1 MHAAGRCWTR
11 SYRCPGR
18 VKRSSGGWP
27 VTSGGRS
34 SSGSMIPRRCPEG
47 CGQPF
52 KRSTL
57 RLRSFPTSQ
66 ESAMNRTL
74 LALAVWDAVA
84 SGGMAL
90 ARHDEKDTAKVTD
103 LSRRDIVEKLDGKD
117 ARVTVEEVTIEPGG
131 RVTPHRHAGPVFGY
145 VLEGE
150 YEHAL
155 DDDPVATYKAGDTFY
170 EPSGC
175 VHRVTRNPS
184 ARAKTRLLAVILHPR
199 GTEKI
204 TVPEE
209 AAKND

>member
-1 MHAAGRCWTR
+1 
-11 SYRCPGR
+11 
-18 VKRSSGGWP
+18 
-27 VTSGGRS
+27 
-34 SSGSMIPRRCPEG
+34 
-47 CGQPF
+47 
-52 KRSTL
+52 
-57 RLRSFPTSQ
+57 
-66 ESAMNRTL
+66 MNRRS
-74 LALAVWDAVA
+74 LAFAACAVGV
-84 SGGMAL
+84 GGLTL
-90 ARHDEKDTAKVTD
+90 ARHVETGGAKVTQ

-117 ARVTVEEVTIEPGG
+117 ARVTVEEVAFEPGG
-131 RVTPHRHAGPVFGY
+131 QVRPHRHTGPVFGY

-155 DDDPVATYKAGDTFY
+155 NGDRVTTYKAGDTFY

-199 GTEKI
+199 DTEKV

>member
-1 MHAAGRCWTR
+1 
-11 SYRCPGR
+11 
-18 VKRSSGGWP
+18 
-27 VTSGGRS
+27 
-34 SSGSMIPRRCPEG
+34 
-47 CGQPF
+47 
-52 KRSTL
+52 
-57 RLRSFPTSQ
+57 
-66 ESAMNRTL
+66 MNRTF
-74 LALAVWDAVA
+74 LALAVCAAVGI
-84 SGGMAL
+84 GGMAQ

-117 ARVTVEEVTIEPGG
+117 ARVTVEEVEIEPGG
-131 RVTPHRHAGPVFGY
+131 QVRPHRHAGPVFGY

-155 DDDPVATYKAGDTFY
+155 DDEPVTTYKAGDTFY

-199 GTEKI
+199 GIEKV